1 MRVVSGDDE
10 WLRELVL
17 SVGGLV
23 EAPSRY
29 KDDLA
34 YWVEGREIAHLEAD
48 DVLDLRL
55 TRALIREL
63 GDDPRVERRGS
74 SDWATLTVSPES
86 PEDEEFVREMVA
98 AAVQANTAA

>member
-1 MRVVSGDDE
+1 MLCGVSE

-17 SVGGLV
+17 TVGGMA

-48 DVLDLRL
+48 NVLDLRL
-55 TRALIREL
+55 TRAVIREFE
-63 GDDPRVERRGS
+63 DDPRVGRRGS
-74 SDWATLTVSPES
+74 SDWVTLEVTPQ
-86 PEDEEFVREMVA
+86 DREFVKELVA
-98 AAVQANTAA
+98 KAVIANSGRLR

>member
-1 MRVVSGDDE
+1 MDGE

-17 SVGGLV
+17 GVGGLV

-34 YWVEGREIAHLEAD
+34 YWLDGREIAHLEAH

-55 TRALIREL
+55 TRAVIRRYK
-63 GDDPRVERRGS
+63 DDPRVVRRGS
-74 SDWATLTVSPES
+74 SDWAVIEVSQ
-86 PEDEEFVREMVA
+86 EDEDFVKELVA
-98 AAVQANTAA
+98 RAIEANKR